1 MIEMHVIDAF
11 ADKPFHGNPAAVCL
25 LERFPSDQWLQQVAM
40 EMNLSETA
48 FLSPQEDGSFRL
60 RWFTPT
66 VEVDLC
72 GHATLASAHYLWETG
87 RVDRKQ
93 ALTFHTLSGQLT
105 ASASE
110 DGWIRLDFPVEQITE
125 TEAPDR
131 LADALGGAVPRFVG
145 TNQLDLLVELD
156 LEEAVRE
163 LKPNFSVMAELGV
176 RGVLATARSQD
187 ERYDFVSRCFFP
199 ALGIDEDPVTGSAHC
214 ALAPYWRDKLGKDQM
229 TAIQSSARTGVLR
242 LTLAGDRLHIRGQ
255 AVTVLKGSL
264 LHLPAK

>member
-1 MIEMHVIDAF
+1 MIEMHIIDAF
-11 ADKPFHGNPAAVCL
+11 ADSPFRGNPAAVCL
-25 LERFPSDQWLQQVAM
+25 LERYPSDPWLQQVAM

-48 FLSPQEDGSFRL
+48 FLSPQEDGSHRL

-87 RVDRKQ
+87 RAERNRT
-93 ALTFHTLSGQLT
+93 LTFHTLSGQLT

-125 TEAPDR
+125 TQAPD
-131 LADALGGAVPRFVG
+131 LLSDALGGAVPRFVG

-156 LEEAVRE
+156 SEEAVRG
-163 LKPNFSVMAELGV
+163 LKPDFAAMAELGA

-187 ERYDFVSRCFFP
+187 DRYDFVSRCFFP
-199 ALGIDEDPVTGSAHC
+199 VLGIDEDPVTGSAHC
-214 ALAPYWRDKLGKDQM
+214 ALAPYWGDKLGKDRM
-229 TAIQSSARTGVLR
+229 TAVQASARTGVLR
-242 LTLAGDRLHIRGQ
+242 LALTGDRLHIRGQ

-264 LHLPAK
+264 LHLPAE

>member
-11 ADKPFHGNPAAVCL
+11 ADKPFRGNPAAVCL
-25 LERFPSDQWLQQVAM
+25 LERYPSDPWLQQVAM

-48 FLSPQEDGSFRL
+48 FLSPQEDGSYRL

-72 GHATLASAHYLWETG
+72 GHATLASAHYLWETE
-87 RVDRKQ
+87 RADRKQ

-105 ASASE
+105 ASQSE
-110 DGWIRLDFPVEQITE
+110 DGWIRLDFPVERITE
-125 TEAPDR
+125 TDAPDR

-145 TNQLDLLVELD
+145 TNGLDLLVELD
-156 LEEAVRE
+156 SEEAVRE
-163 LKPNFSVMAELGV
+163 LKPNFTVMAELGV
-176 RGVLATARSQD
+176 RGVLITARSQD
-187 ERYDFVSRCFFP
+187 ERYDFASRCFFP

-214 ALAPYWRDKLGKDQM
+214 ALAPYWQDKLGKDRM

-242 LTLAGDRLHIRGQ
+242 LALVDDRLHIHGQ
-255 AVTVLKGSL
+255 AVTALKGSL
-264 LHLPAK
+264 LHIPTE